1 MQTGIGASDQFSE
14 KGVRSMKIRFLI
26 LGLVIFMV
34 SCGSGS
40 KSSEQVVSEISAAS
54 SISIAPGPI
63 SGSLTSGEAGQ
74 TYLEIVNSVNCT
86 YREIVDLQNAN
97 SLGDGTADP
106 AVLPE
111 LQALFGVLA
120 SAREIAVRSFL
131 GSNWPESVKSDID
144 LLAREWSKG
153 ARAERA
159 LAEAVD
165 QGAYTLDMNGYNALM
180 SASSANPGFIRATL
194 GVGPASETDHC

>member
-1 MQTGIGASDQFSE
+1 
-14 KGVRSMKIRFLI
+14 MKIRLLFVGLAI
-26 LGLVIFMV
+26 LTA
-34 SCGSGS
+34 SCGSVS
-40 KSSEQVVSEISAAS
+40 QSSEQVASEVSAET
-54 SISIAPGPI
+54 SISIASGSI
-63 SGSLTSGEAGQ
+63 SESLTSVEAGQ

-111 LQALFGVLA
+111 LQALFAVLA

-131 GSNWPESVKSDID
+131 GSNWPESVKADID

-180 SASSANPGFIRATL
+180 STSSANPGYIRATL